1 MNRLASRA
9 GGRLA
14 GAQSG
19 CGHLTQAV
27 KAASK
32 TKRTY
37 LSAQYTRLRGRRGAA
52 IATVAVAHSM
62 LVAVF
67 HILDR
72 LVPYQDL
79 GDDWFIRRHSPERH
93 VRKLVNQQITRRS

>member
-1 MNRLASRA
+1 
-9 GGRLA
+9 
-14 GAQSG
+14 
-19 CGHLTQAV
+19 
-27 KAASK
+27 
-32 TKRTY
+32 
-37 LSAQYTRLRGRRGAA
+37 
-52 IATVAVAHSM
+52 M

-93 VRKLVNQQITRRS
+93 VRKLVNQLAGLGYEVTLNEHAA